1 MSKNILIFTLISFIF
16 VVSFI
21 GCNEQEQIPTEASS
35 ASIEGELAP
44 VNTNIGSIASGE
56 LNNSEKE
63 GLLYM
68 IEEEKLAR
76 DVYVTLYQKWGLS
89 NFNNISSS
97 EQNHIDAIK
106 SLISKYSL
114 SNPTEGKAVGEF
126 INQEL
131 QKLYNMLIEDGNK
144 SVIDA
149 LKVGALIEEVDIVDL
164 KKHINETDNE
174 DIKLVYSNLM
184 KGSKNHLRSFTSVLA
199 KYGVIYAPQ
208 YLTEEEYNQ
217 SVRF

>member
-1 MSKNILIFTLISFIF
+1 MNKGILTITIISFIF
-16 VVSFI
+16 LVSLI
-21 GCNEQEQIPTEASS
+21 GCNEQIQIPTDASS
-35 ASIEGELAP
+35 ANIEGEFAP
-44 VNTNIGSIASGE
+44 VNTNIGLIASEE

-76 DVYVTLYQKWGLS
+76 DVYITLYQKWGLK

-106 SLISKYSL
+106 SLINKYSL
-114 SNPTEGKAVGEF
+114 SNPIEGKATGEF
-126 INQEL
+126 VNQEL
-131 QKLYNMLIEDGNK
+131 QKLYDRLIEDGNK
-144 SVIDA
+144 SAIDA

-164 KKHINETDNE
+164 KKHLDETDKE
-174 DIKLVYSNLM
+174 DIKLVYSNLT
-184 KGSKNHLRSFTSVLA
+184 KGSKNHLRSFTSVLV

-217 SVRF
+217 IIIK